1 MFRDVEPCMRC
12 IIQLLATAAFGVR
25 KDAMHRSAYL
35 SKRNKM
41 KKTLALLTLAVVA
54 AAANAQV
61 IDGTANDAAYGA
73 AKFVQT
79 SATQFGNAT
88 NGELGQSLGGSEINQ
103 VFATYNALGI
113 SIAVTGNLENNYNK
127 LALFIDTGNG
137 GENVIGATQG
147 STTDFGWLGSLNGLT
162 FDAGFN
168 ASHALWYRYGGG
180 GAPNQ
185 GFVSL
190 ASLGASGSDIIN
202 ASNNT
207 LATNAVS
214 TIVDGGFSFAFNH
227 SNTAGV
233 DGGSAAGAS
242 SVLTGMEVFIPWASL
257 GVVNPGIIKV
267 AGFVSSSGQ
276 FLSNQVI
283 GGDALANNL
292 GNAGQVNFANIAG
305 NQYVEVVPEPMTM
318 TALGLGLAALAARKR
333 RKA

>member
-1 MFRDVEPCMRC
+1 
-12 IIQLLATAAFGVR
+12 
-25 KDAMHRSAYL
+25 
-35 SKRNKM
+35 M

-88 NGELGQSLGGSEINQ
+88 NGELGQSISGSEINQ

-127 LALFIDTGNG
+127 LALFIDTGAA
-137 GENVIGATQG
+137 GENTIGSTQG
-147 STTDFGWLGSLNGLT
+147 STADFNWLSSLNGLT
-162 FDAGFN
+162 FDAGFT
-168 ASHALWYRYGGG
+168 ASHALWYRYGSG

-185 GFVSL
+185 GFLSL
-190 ASLGASGSDIIN
+190 ASLGATGADIID
-202 ASNNT
+202 ASNNA
-207 LATNAVS
+207 LATNAVN
-214 TIVDGGFSFAFNH
+214 TISSGGLQFAFNH

-267 AGFVSSSGQ
+267 AGFVSSGGG

-283 GGDALANNL
+283 GGNGLSSNL
-292 GNAGQVNFANIAG
+292 GNAGQVNLANVAG